1 MVGAHQT
8 SMTGEPRLSRSDRL
22 TGRTVATAR
31 RVESSDKGGDM
42 GIIKGAMK
50 TGLAMKAIQV
60 AKREMSKPENQ
71 AKAREAF
78 ARFQQSRKAR
88 KTF

>member
-1 MVGAHQT
+1 
-8 SMTGEPRLSRSDRL
+8 
-22 TGRTVATAR
+22 
-31 RVESSDKGGDM
+31 M

-50 TGLAMKAIQV
+50 TGLAVKAIQV